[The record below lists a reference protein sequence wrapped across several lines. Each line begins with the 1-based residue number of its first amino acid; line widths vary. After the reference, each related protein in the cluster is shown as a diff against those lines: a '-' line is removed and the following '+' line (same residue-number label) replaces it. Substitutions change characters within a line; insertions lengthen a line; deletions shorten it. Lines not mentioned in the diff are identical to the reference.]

1 MQKFLHIF
9 FNFTSI
15 KEYLKPGS
23 EELTVMITD
32 CVSLARKTANEIREA
47 AFVKFFMNKRNYCK
61 RDD

>member
-1 MQKFLHIF
+1 LLHIF

-23 EELTVMITD
+23 EELTVLITNR
-32 CVSLARKTANEIREA
+32 VSLARKAVNEIREA
-47 AFVKFFMNKRNYCK
+47 VFVKFFMNKRNSGK